1 MGNIFKAYDIRG
13 VYPGEINE
21 KLAYAIGQAVASFL
35 NEKEIVVCKDI
46 RLSSEALF
54 RALASGINDAGADV
68 IDVGYGTTP
77 MCYFAN
83 FFYGYKASI
92 GITASHNPK
101 EYNGFK
107 ICKAN
112 AVPLSYESGLN
123 EIEKLLRENKVR
135 RGSSKGTIKKKDI
148 LGDYV
153 NYMSKFVKVNRKI
166 CVVVDASNGA
176 AGTSIFK
183 IFNDVKNVDLIP
195 LYFEPDGSFPNHSP
209 NPMEKGAVDELKK
222 TVIARKA
229 DFGAIMDCDADR
241 VFFVDETGGD
251 VRGDYV
257 TALIAREMLKAK
269 LGQRILYDLRSSRIV
284 RETVEK
290 FGGSAEMCRV
300 GHAYIKQ
307 EMRQKNAVF
316 AGELSGH
323 YYYKDIS
330 YTDSGLLT
338 LIKIINFVSLQD
350 KKLSEIMHAMD
361 KYYHTGEINFTVR
374 DQEGVMNRIEEAYSD
389 GRISHLDGILV
400 EYDDWWFNL
409 RKSNTEPLIRLT
421 LEAIHKDNMEDRKKE
436 ISKLIKEIG

>member
-21 KLAYAIGQAVASFL
+21 KLAYAIGQAAASFL

-54 RALASGINDAGADV
+54 KALATGINDAGVDV
-68 IDVGYGTTP
+68 IDAGYGTTP

-107 ICKAN
+107 ICRAN
-112 AVPLSYESGLN
+112 AAPISYESGLN
-123 EIEKLLRENKVR
+123 EIEKLLRENKIR
-135 RGSSKGTIKKKDI
+135 RGASKGTVKRKEILSDYANFMTKFIKVD
-148 LGDYV
+148 
-153 NYMSKFVKVNRKI
+153 RKI
-166 CVVVDASNGA
+166 CVAVDASNGA
-176 AGTSIFK
+176 AGTPMLK
-183 IFNDVKNVDLIP
+183 VFNDVANIDLIP

-209 NPMEKGAVDELKK
+209 NPMEKGAMDALKK
-222 TVIARKA
+222 TVAARKA

-241 VFFVDETGGD
+241 VFFVDETGGEI
-251 VRGDYV
+251 RADYV
-257 TALIAREMLKAK
+257 TALIAREMLRAGS
-269 LGQRILYDLRSSRIV
+269 GQRILYDLRSSRIV
-284 RETVEK
+284 REVIEK
-290 FGGSAEMCRV
+290 SGGLAEMCRV

-307 EMRQKNAVF
+307 EMRQKDAVF

-323 YYYKDIS
+323 YYFKDLS

-338 LIKIINFVSLQD
+338 LIMLINFVSSQD

-361 KYYHTGEINFTVR
+361 KYYHTGEVNFTVR
-374 DQEGVMNRIEEAYSD
+374 DQDEVINRIEKAYSD
-389 GRISHLDGILV
+389 GRLSHLDGILV
-400 EYDDWWFNL
+400 EYDDWWFNI

-421 LEAIHKDNMEDRKKE
+421 LESIHEQTMQKKKQE
-436 ISKLIKEIG
+436 ISNIINKIK